1 MHDDFLIGIPPR
13 KRRGSYGCEIHLG
26 GGKFNQATDYVNTKC
41 TKQILS
47 GLHGPKQKK
56 ECAHVDKVFR
66 KCGETRTS
74 GMNRGTHRML
84 PHAEFS
90 LHLLSRQVETPLRGF
105 LGSVGEL
112 LSFFFFS
119 FDSFMSYNVI
129 TEFVGTLSA

>member
-1 MHDDFLIGIPPR
+1 
-13 KRRGSYGCEIHLG
+13 
-26 GGKFNQATDYVNTKC
+26 
-41 TKQILS
+41 
-47 GLHGPKQKK
+47 
-56 ECAHVDKVFR
+56 
-66 KCGETRTS
+66 
-74 GMNRGTHRML
+74 ML